1 MNKVKYDDCR
11 ILDKSGKPVFM
22 CDEKKALWYIKQGYG
37 DKVSDNPLTVQFN
50 FDESGEDT
58 IKWEEGAELYN
69 PEFYLKERENI
80 CAACSGYSMF
90 ARFQTVPHL
99 YRL

>member
-1 MNKVKYDDCR
+1 
-11 ILDKSGKPVFM
+11 M

-80 CAACSGYSMF
+80 CAACAGYSMF